1 MECLID
7 DADLHAMIL
16 RHGGNNAIQSI
27 AHSLADGVEFPRG
40 EGPVPHTVRFID
52 PRDVEAH
59 FAALGIKPTS
69 PEERWARKANAT
81 PFPGV

>member
-1 MECLID
+1 MEETTPS
-7 DADLHAMIL
+7 
-16 RHGGNNAIQSI
+16 NASQIRALTEI
-27 AHSLADGVEFPRG
+27 EFPRG
-40 EGPVPHTVRFID
+40 EGPVPHPVRFLD
-52 PRDVEAH
+52 PRDVAAH